1 MASQLKS
8 VVQKII
14 VFGVDN
20 LFGEEVV
27 LGLAEEGN
35 SLILCGENRNRQ
47 QKLIDRFPDSVM
59 GVCSRE
65 NREYHK
71 QVQVMIE
78 SQGSLDAVVYL
89 INPVSGHCFF
99 EQSDTEIQD
108 AFNRNLVEPVLM
120 LKAIFPYLKKSAD
133 CKVIFVDTVAFLSGV
148 TATEI
153 QEASTHGV
161 FGFCDSIKNEMQGR
175 GVDIRAITS
184 PKQLEKRLSRD
195 NSSETEVISYCSQI
209 TKKIQDVMRS
219 GVAMQGG
226 GVSMPLSSE
235 LH

>member
-1 MASQLKS
+1 MEHKS
-8 VVQKII
+8 TSRKII

-27 LGLAEEGN
+27 CGLAGEGN
-35 SLILCGENRNRQ
+35 RLILCGENRGRHR
-47 QKLIDRFPDSVM
+47 KLIDRYPDFVK

-65 NREYHK
+65 NSDYHK

-99 EQSDTEIQD
+99 EQSDIEIRD
-108 AFNRNLVEPVLM
+108 TFNRNLVEPVLM
-120 LKAIFPYLKKSAD
+120 LKSIFPYLKKSVG
-133 CKVIFVDTVAFLSGV
+133 CKVIFVDTAAFLSGFS
-148 TATEI
+148 TTEV
-153 QEASTHGV
+153 QQASTLGV
-161 FGFCDSIKNEMQGR
+161 FGFCDSIRNEMQGR

-184 PKQLEKRLSRD
+184 PRQLEKKVCREK
-195 NSSETEVISYCSQI
+195 SSETEILSYGSQI
-209 TKKIQDVMRS
+209 TEKIQDVMRS
-219 GVAMQGG
+219 AVAMHGVGG
-226 GVSMPLSSE
+226 SMPLSHE